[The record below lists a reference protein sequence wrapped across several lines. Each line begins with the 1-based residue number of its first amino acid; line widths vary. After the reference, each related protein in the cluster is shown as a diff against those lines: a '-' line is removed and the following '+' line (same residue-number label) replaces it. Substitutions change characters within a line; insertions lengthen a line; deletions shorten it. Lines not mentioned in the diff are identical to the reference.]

1 MKLLK
6 LAAISLVCLFALA
19 TAIGALL
26 PSKVL
31 VSRAVN
37 INAPAEKIQTQLKD
51 IRQWKNWVEGMND
64 GSVHIN
70 SASEAIIGKS
80 KVQITQVSDTMVI
93 SEWISPRNKKQVSTI
108 QLIHQ
113 PQQHL
118 TIVQWQFEQ
127 SVGWLPWEKLGTMM
141 NDKILGPMMEKNLE
155 KLRQYIE
162 AETGNL

>member
-6 LAAISLVCLFALA
+6 LAAISLVCLFGLA
-19 TAIGALL
+19 TGIGALL

-37 INAPAEKIQTQLKD
+37 IKAPAGKIMTELNSLTH
-51 IRQWKNWVEGMND
+51 WKNWVEGMND
-64 GSVHIN
+64 ASVHIRSSN
-70 SASEAIIGKS
+70 EASIGKS
-80 KVQITQVSDTMVI
+80 EVRIVKLTDTMVV
-93 SEWISPRNKKQVSTI
+93 SEWISQRNKKQVSTI
-108 QLIHQ
+108 QLIGGQ
-113 PQQHL
+113 SENL

-155 KLRQYIE
+155 KLRLYIE
-162 AETGNL
+162 AQTGNL

>member
-19 TAIGALL
+19 TGIGALL

-37 INAPAEKIQTQLKD
+37 IKAPAEKILAAINDMQ
-51 IRQWKNWVEGMND
+51 QWKNWVEGMSD
-64 GSVHIN
+64 ASVHIN
-70 SASEAIIGKS
+70 SASEAVIGKS
-80 KVQITQVSDTMVI
+80 KVYITHVSDTLVI
-93 SEWISPRNKKQVSTI
+93 SEWISSGNKKQVSAI
-108 QLIHQ
+108 QLIYQ
-113 PQQHL
+113 PQQNL

-127 SVGWLPWEKLGTMM
+127 NVGWLPWEKLGTFM

-162 AETGNL
+162 AQTSIL

>member
-19 TAIGALL
+19 TGIGALL

-37 INAPAEKIQTQLKD
+37 IKAPVEKILAEVKD
-51 IRQWKNWVEGMND
+51 IRQWKNWVEGMTD
-64 GSVHIN
+64 ASVQVK
-70 SASEAIIGKS
+70 SAHEAIIGKS
-80 KVQITQVSDTMVI
+80 KVHITEVRDSLVV
-93 SEWISPRNKKQVSTI
+93 SEWESSKGKIQLSSI

-113 PQQHL
+113 PQQNL

-155 KLRQYIE
+155 KLRQYL
-162 AETGNL
+162 ETQTGSF

>member
-19 TAIGALL
+19 TGIGALL

-31 VSRAVN
+31 VSRAAN
-37 INAPAEKIQTQLKD
+37 INAPAEKILAAVKD
-51 IRQWKNWVEGMND
+51 IHEWKNWVEGMND

-70 SASEAIIGKS
+70 SASEAAIGKS
-80 KVQITQVSDTMVI
+80 TVRIVQVTDSSVV
-93 SEWISPRNKKQVSTI
+93 SEWISSQNKKQVSTI
-108 QLIHQ
+108 QLIAQ
-113 PQQHL
+113 PQQNL

-127 SVGWLPWEKLGTMM
+127 TVGWLPWEKLGTIM

-162 AETGNL
+162 AKTGSL

>member
-19 TAIGALL
+19 TGIGALL

-37 INAPAEKIQTQLKD
+37 INAPTEKISTEIKD
-51 IRQWKNWVEGMND
+51 IHHWKNWVEGMND
-64 GSVHIN
+64 RSVQIN
-70 SASEAIIGKS
+70 SASEAVIGKS
-80 KVQITQVSDTMVI
+80 TVRIVQVTDSTVV
-93 SEWISPRNKKQVSTI
+93 SEWISTKNKKQVSTI
-108 QLIHQ
+108 RFINQ
-113 PQQHL
+113 PQQNL

-127 SVGWLPWEKLGTMM
+127 SVGWLPWEKLGTIM

-162 AETGNL
+162 AKTGNL

>member
-19 TAIGALL
+19 TGIGALL

-37 INAPAEKIQTQLKD
+37 IKSPAGKIMAEINSLT
-51 IRQWKNWVEGMND
+51 QWKNWVEGMND
-64 GSVHIN
+64 ASVHIRSSN
-70 SASEAIIGKS
+70 EASIGKS
-80 KVQITQVSDTMVI
+80 EVRIVKLTDTMVV
-93 SEWISPRNKKQVSTI
+93 SEWISQRNKKQVSTI
-108 QLIHQ
+108 QLIGGQ
-113 PQQHL
+113 SENL

-155 KLRQYIE
+155 KLRLYIE
-162 AETGNL
+162 AQTGNL

>member
-6 LAAISLVCLFALA
+6 LAVISFICLFALA
-19 TAIGALL
+19 TGIGALL

-37 INAPAEKIQTQLKD
+37 IKAGPEKILAVVKD
-51 IRQWKNWVEGMND
+51 MYQWKNWVEGMND
-64 GSVHIN
+64 PSVHIH
-70 SASEAIIGKS
+70 SSQEATIGKTR
-80 KVQITQVSDTMVI
+80 VQLINITDSLVQSN
-93 SEWISPRNKKQVSTI
+93 WISAQGTKQVSTI
-108 QLIHQ
+108 QFIHQ
-113 PQQHL
+113 PQQQI

-155 KLRQYIE
+155 QLRQLIE
-162 AETGNL
+162 AQTGNL